1 MFLRLYKYIAKR
13 LQCLAKMLT
22 ATLHSVNEV
31 QYTMNLK
38 LKRAA
43 YRPNF
48 YQCHLKVNVKSG
60 ITGTCL

>member
-1 MFLRLYKYIAKR
+1 MFSKD
-13 LQCLAKMLT
+13 

-43 YRPNF
+43 YRPIVRIFINA
-48 YQCHLKVNVKSG
+48 
-60 ITGTCL
+60 I

>member
-1 MFLRLYKYIAKR
+1 MIIQVHCKKVAMFSKD
-13 LQCLAKMLT
+13 

-48 YQCHLKVNVKSG
+48 YQCNLKVNVKSG